1 MATRHIHNEEY
12 PENRAKS
19 ARAKAGATGKKR
31 KNDGTDGEKKKMK
44 AAAAAADPGSAE
56 VRPQRVRTQT
66 KHADETVSF

>member
-31 KNDGTDGEKKKMK
+31 KNDGKSEEKKKT
-44 AAAAAADPGSAE
+44 AAAANPGSAE
-56 VRPQRVRTQT
+56 LRPQRVRTQT